1 MHLTSTLDGL
11 TSPRMLAT
19 RGTMICNPLIKQ
31 LQPHGSK
38 VGDNGERGFVFTQI
52 HDMVNS

>member
-19 RGTMICNPLIKQ
+19 RGTMIWLIKQ

-38 VGDNGERGFVFTQI
+38 LWDNGEMGLVFTRI
-52 HDMVNS
+52 RDMVTSP